1 METIL
6 IADEQEIIRLGLRTI
21 IESLPQKYNVIEATT
36 CNNIM
41 QLLAT
46 RGIKYTILDM
56 FLADGNIFSTVYGLT
71 EHCQTTGILVYSMK
85 SEKIY
90 ATRLIQKGIR
100 GFVSKRTTV
109 EELTN
114 AISCLL
120 KGEIYLSPA
129 MKENLVRP
137 GKGNNLQN
145 PIDTLSDREL
155 EVIEYVMTGMG
166 PKEIARKIQ
175 LDTTTVSTYRR
186 RAFEKLDVQNLIE
199 LKEKFLLYKTQ
210 G

>member
-1 METIL
+1 
-6 IADEQEIIRLGLRTI
+6 
-21 IESLPQKYNVIEATT
+21 
-36 CNNIM
+36 
-41 QLLAT
+41 
-46 RGIKYTILDM
+46 
-56 FLADGNIFSTVYGLT
+56 
-71 EHCQTTGILVYSMK
+71 
-85 SEKIY
+85 
-90 ATRLIQKGIR
+90 
-100 GFVSKRTTV
+100 
-109 EELTN
+109 
-114 AISCLL
+114 
-120 KGEIYLSPA
+120 